1 MSLRKMKSLSNAL
14 RIGIAVAIVVGTIGW
29 LAYSGY
35 GSNKSYDVT
44 IGEMEGMGNR
54 AYTSNLRLQEF
65 VKLGSIVRNGP
76 DITFLMDEFESH
88 SAKAA
93 TGRMLKV
100 VYKGSE
106 PPPDN
111 FKDDPQTLAI
121 GTYGRDGVFHA
132 MELQAKCAS
141 SYAPAQPIATPA
153 KTALPRA
160 SHAFVAHRTAWGW
173 PIDQSLQPNAR
184 CYLDTLR
191 ISSRVFRRAR
201 FLYCNTLLRSRA
213 AFER

>member
-1 MSLRKMKSLSNAL
+1 MAGLF
-14 RIGIAVAIVVGTIGW
+14 
-29 LAYSGY
+29 GY
-35 GSNKSYDVT
+35 GSNKSYYVP
-44 IGEMEGMGNR
+44 IGELEGMGNR

-76 DITFLMDEFESH
+76 DVTFLMDEFESH

-100 VYKGSE
+100 VYKGSA
-106 PPPDN
+106 PPPDS
-111 FKDDPQTLAI
+111 FKDDSQTLAI

-141 SYAPAQPIATPA
+141 RYAPTQPVATPA

-160 SHAFVAHRTAWGW
+160 SHAFVAQPH
-173 PIDQSLQPNAR
+173 SLGMAN
-184 CYLDTLR
+184 
-191 ISSRVFRRAR
+191 
-201 FLYCNTLLRSRA
+201 
-213 AFER
+213 